1 MSLLYS
7 TPSDIAP
14 RYDVVVIGAGAA
26 GMSAALFAAIR
37 GAKTLLVEKT
47 DFVGGTS
54 AFSAGSIWIPNT
66 RHASAVGASDSAA
79 NVERY
84 LQQIVGNRADAAL
97 RASFLRA
104 GPEAVDT
111 LENHSEVKLR
121 AYARHPDYR
130 SELDGAVVAGR
141 ALEPLPFDGRL
152 LGEAFKLVRPPLPE
166 FTLLG
171 GMMVDR
177 TDIGHLL
184 SSTKS
189 VKSLLHSTKLL
200 ARHARDRL
208 AHGRGTRL
216 VMGNALVGR
225 LLYSLIRRDVDI
237 LNRASLTKIVR
248 VADGRVTN
256 AVLASDGVSREI
268 GIDGGLILAGGG
280 FSRHAVRRPVALGTD
295 EAWSSVASGANGD
308 AQDKA
313 IEIGARISDRDLSPA
328 FWAPA
333 SIRRRRD
340 GSQAVFPHFV
350 LDRGKPGTLVVDS
363 NGRRFLN
370 EAISYH
376 QFALEMLAQGKSAIP
391 AFLIADA
398 AAVRKYGL
406 GMVRPGGW
414 GTKSAVADGY
424 LIGGDTIEQLAQ
436 RLNIDPDNLRET
448 VDRMNGFAQT
458 GRDLEF
464 DRGSTVYQNHNGD
477 VSAGGANP
485 NLGPI
490 ATAPFYALRL
500 YPSDIG
506 TSAGLVT
513 DDVCPR
519 ARFRQPADCWALCVR
534 KRHAVD
540 NGRNLPRTGDHARA
554 GDRVCLPRGFGR
566 NAAILTRAFQAK
578 WIPVRVKKTR
588 QNKRLEPGSDS
599 IRTDKL

>member
-66 RHASAVGASDSAA
+66 RHASEVGASDSAA

-84 LQQIVGNRADAAL
+84 LQQIVGNRADTAL

-104 GPEAVDT
+104 GPEAVDA
-111 LENHSEVKLR
+111 LENHSEVKLH

-237 LNRASLTKIVR
+237 LNRASLARIVR

-268 GIDGGLILAGGG
+268 GIDGGLVLAGGG
-280 FSRHAVRRPVALGTD
+280 FSRHTVRRPVALGTD

-414 GTKSAVADGY
+414 GTKAAVADGY
-424 LIGGDTIEQLAQ
+424 LIVGDTIEQLAQ
-436 RLNIDPDNLRET
+436 RLNIDPDNLHET

-458 GRDLEF
+458 GRDLDF

-513 DDVCPR
+513 DDV
-519 ARFRQPADCWALCVR
+519 ARVLDSGNRPIAGLYACGNDMQSVMGGTYPGPGITLGPAIAFAYL
-534 KRHAVD
+534 
-540 NGRNLPRTGDHARA
+540 
-554 GDRVCLPRGFGR
+554 
-566 NAAILTRAFQAK
+566 AASDATR
-578 WIPVRVKKTR
+578 R
-588 QNKRLEPGSDS
+588 S
-599 IRTDKL
+599 

>member
-1 MSLLYS
+1 MHRA
-7 TPSDIAP
+7 PSRRSGLADVSS

-26 GMSAALFAAIR
+26 GMAAALFSSIR
-37 GAKTLLVEKT
+37 GARTLLVEKT
-47 DFVGGTS
+47 EFVGGTS
-54 AFSAGSIWIPNT
+54 ALSAGSLWIPNT
-66 RHASAVGASDSAA
+66 RLAGNSSDNAA
-79 NVERY
+79 DVERY
-84 LQQIVGNRADAAL
+84 LQQIVGNHADATL
-97 RASFLRA
+97 RAAFLKA
-104 GPEAVDT
+104 GPEAVEVLQRD
-111 LENHSEVKLR
+111 SEVKLR

-130 SELDGAVVAGR
+130 SELEGAALAGR

-152 LGEAFKLVRPPLPE
+152 LGDALRLVRPPLPE

-184 SSTKS
+184 SATTSI
-189 VKSLLHSTKLL
+189 KSLRRATGLV
-200 ARHARDRL
+200 ARYGRDRL
-208 AHGRGTRL
+208 RHNRGTRL

-225 LLYSLIRRDVDI
+225 LLYSLIGRGVDI
-237 LNRASLTKIVR
+237 LTDTSLSKIVR
-248 VADGRVTN
+248 DADGRVTSS
-256 AVLASDGVSREI
+256 VLRSGDVARDI

-280 FSRHAVRRPVALGTD
+280 FGRHPQRRLTSIGTD
-295 EAWSSVASGANGD
+295 AARSSLAPGSDGD

-313 IEIGARISDRDLSPA
+313 LEAGARISDRDFSAA

-350 LDRGKPGTLVVDS
+350 LDRGKPGTVVVDS
-363 NGRRFLN
+363 SGRRFVN

-376 QFALEMLAQGKSAIP
+376 QFALEMLARGASAIP

-414 GTKSAVADGY
+414 GTRAAIADGY
-424 LIGGDTIEQLAQ
+424 LVAGDTIEQLAR
-436 RLNIDPDNLRET
+436 RLSIDPGNLRQT
-448 VDRMNGFAQT
+448 VGRMNDYARD

-464 DRGSTVYQNHNGD
+464 ARGSTLYQNHNGD
-477 VSAGGANP
+477 ASAGGLNP

-490 ATAPFYALRL
+490 ATPPFYALRL

-513 DDVCPR
+513 DDA
-519 ARFRQPADCWALCVR
+519 ARVLD
-534 KRHAVD
+534 
-540 NGRNLPRTGDHARA
+540 TGDRPIA
-554 GDRVCLPRGFGR
+554 GLYACGNDMQSVMGGTYPGPGITLGPAIAFAFVAASEAIRRLGLPERSDR
-566 NAAILTRAFQAK
+566 
-578 WIPVRVKKTR
+578 
-588 QNKRLEPGSDS
+588 
-599 IRTDKL
+599 

>member
-1 MSLLYS
+1 
-7 TPSDIAP
+7 
-14 RYDVVVIGAGAA
+14 
-26 GMSAALFAAIR
+26 MSAALFAAIR

-66 RHASAVGASDSAA
+66 RHASVIGASDSAA

-84 LQQIVGNRADAAL
+84 LQQIVGNRADTAL

-130 SELDGAVVAGR
+130 SELDGAVVAVR

-256 AVLASDGVSREI
+256 AVLASDAVSREI

-280 FSRHAVRRPVALGTD
+280 FSRHTVRRPVALGTD

-414 GTKSAVADGY
+414 GTKAAVADGY
-424 LIGGDTIEQLAQ
+424 LIVGDTIEQLAQ
-436 RLNIDPDNLRET
+436 RLNIDSDNLHET

-458 GRDLEF
+458 GRDLDF

-513 DDVCPR
+513 DDV
-519 ARFRQPADCWALCVR
+519 ARVLDSGNRPIAGLYACGNDMQSVMGGTYPGPGITLGPAIAFAYL
-534 KRHAVD
+534 
-540 NGRNLPRTGDHARA
+540 
-554 GDRVCLPRGFGR
+554 
-566 NAAILTRAFQAK
+566 AA
-578 WIPVRVKKTR
+578 
-588 QNKRLEPGSDS
+588 SDATLRS
-599 IRTDKL
+599 

>member
-47 DFVGGTS
+47 GFVGGTS

-84 LQQIVGNRADAAL
+84 LQQIVGNRADTAL

-104 GPEAVDT
+104 GPEAVDA

-177 TDIGHLL
+177 TDIAHLL

-256 AVLASDGVSREI
+256 AFLASDGVSRAMVI
-268 GIDGGLILAGGG
+268 NGGLILAGGG
-280 FSRHAVRRPVALGTD
+280 FSRHAARRPVALGTD

-313 IEIGARISDRDLSPA
+313 IEIGARISDGDLSPA

-414 GTKSAVADGY
+414 GKKSAVADGY
-424 LIGGDTIEQLAQ
+424 LAVGDTIEQLAQ
-436 RLNIDPDNLRET
+436 RLNIDPGNLRET

-458 GRDLEF
+458 GRDLDF

-477 VSAGGANP
+477 ASAGGANP

-513 DDVCPR
+513 DDV
-519 ARFRQPADCWALCVR
+519 ARVLDSSNRPIAGLYACGNDMQSVMGGTYPGPGITLGPAIAFAYL
-534 KRHAVD
+534 
-540 NGRNLPRTGDHARA
+540 
-554 GDRVCLPRGFGR
+554 
-566 NAAILTRAFQAK
+566 AASDATR
-578 WIPVRVKKTR
+578 R
-588 QNKRLEPGSDS
+588 S
-599 IRTDKL
+599 

>member
-1 MSLLYS
+1 MLRSGLSEVL
-7 TPSDIAP
+7 PS
-14 RYDVVVIGAGAA
+14 YDVVVIGAGAA

-47 DFVGGTS
+47 GFVGGTS
-54 AFSAGSIWIPNT
+54 ALSAGSLWIPNT
-66 RHASAVGASDSAA
+66 HHASEVGASDNADD
-79 NVERY
+79 VERY
-84 LQQIVGNRADAAL
+84 LQQIIGNRADASL
-97 RASFLRA
+97 RASFMKA
-104 GPEAVDT
+104 GPEAVDI
-111 LENHSEVKLR
+111 LNDHSEVKLR

-130 SELDGAVVAGR
+130 SELEGAVVAGR

-152 LGEAFKLVRPPLPE
+152 LGAAFKLVRPPLPE

-200 ARHARDRL
+200 VRHARDRVS
-208 AHGRGTRL
+208 HDRGTRL

-237 LNRASLTKIVR
+237 LVGASLARIVR
-248 VADGRVTN
+248 PADGPVTN
-256 AVLASDGVSREI
+256 VVLASDGALRDISI
-268 GIDGGLILAGGG
+268 NSGLILAGGG
-280 FSRHAVRRPVALGTD
+280 FSRHSLRRRAALGTE
-295 EAWSSVASGANGD
+295 EAWSSVAPGANGD

-313 IEIGARISDRDLSPA
+313 IEVGACLSDRDLSAA

-333 SIRRRRD
+333 SMRRRAD
-340 GSQAVFPHFV
+340 GSNAVFPHFV
-350 LDRGKPGTLVVDS
+350 LDRGKPGTLVVDG
-363 NGRRFLN
+363 NGRRFVN

-376 QFALEMLAQGKSAIP
+376 QFALEMLANGKSAIP
-391 AFLIADA
+391 SFLIADA
-398 AAVRKYGL
+398 AGLRKYGL

-414 GTKSAVADGY
+414 GTRAAVADGY
-424 LIGGDTIEQLAQ
+424 LVAADTIEQLAR
-436 RLNIDPDNLRET
+436 RLGIDPGHLRET
-448 VDRMNGFAQT
+448 VDKMNDYART

-464 DRGSTVYQNHNGD
+464 GRGSTVYQNHNGD
-477 VSAGGANP
+477 ASAGYANP

-513 DDVCPR
+513 DDTARVLDADHRPIPR
-519 ARFRQPADCWALCVR
+519 LYACGNDMQSMMGGTYPGPGITLGPAVAFAYLAASDAVQP
-534 KRHAVD
+534 
-540 NGRNLPRTGDHARA
+540 
-554 GDRVCLPRGFGR
+554 
-566 NAAILTRAFQAK
+566 
-578 WIPVRVKKTR
+578 
-588 QNKRLEPGSDS
+588 S
-599 IRTDKL
+599 

>member
-1 MSLLYS
+1 VLRTSN
-7 TPSDIAP
+7 DICS
-14 RYDVVVIGAGAA
+14 RSSETG
-26 GMSAALFAAIR
+26 R
-37 GAKTLLVEKT
+37 
-47 DFVGGTS
+47 
-54 AFSAGSIWIPNT
+54 IPPC
-66 RHASAVGASDSAA
+66 AQA
-79 NVERY
+79 
-84 LQQIVGNRADAAL
+84 
-97 RASFLRA
+97 FLRA
-104 GPEAVDT
+104 GPEAVDA
-111 LENHSEVKLR
+111 LENHSEVKLH

-237 LNRASLTKIVR
+237 LNRASLARIVR

-268 GIDGGLILAGGG
+268 GIDGGLVLAGGG
-280 FSRHAVRRPVALGTD
+280 FSRHTVRRPVALGTD

-414 GTKSAVADGY
+414 GTKAAVADGY
-424 LIGGDTIEQLAQ
+424 LIVGDTIEQLAQ
-436 RLNIDPDNLRET
+436 RLNIDPDKLHET

-458 GRDLEF
+458 GRDLDF

-513 DDVCPR
+513 DDV
-519 ARFRQPADCWALCVR
+519 ARVLDSGNRPIAGLYACGNDMQSVMGGTYPGPGITLGPAIAFAYL
-534 KRHAVD
+534 
-540 NGRNLPRTGDHARA
+540 
-554 GDRVCLPRGFGR
+554 
-566 NAAILTRAFQAK
+566 AA
-578 WIPVRVKKTR
+578 
-588 QNKRLEPGSDS
+588 SDATLRS
-599 IRTDKL
+599 